1 MTVRLTERGRLVRPK
16 KKAVSKMA
24 IFALGDFTPALP
36 EAGKYWI
43 APSAAVI
50 GRVEIGLDAS
60 VWFAAVLRGDNE
72 PIVVGEGSN
81 VQDGCVVHTDPGLP
95 VSIGRHCTIGHRA
108 ILHSCTIGDNS
119 LVGMGATV
127 LNGSR
132 VGRNCLIG
140 ANALIPEGA
149 IIPDGS
155 LVIGMP
161 GKIVRQ
167 LTPVEIEGLARSAQ
181 TYIANWK
188 RFAASLASLE
198 KGGAGSG
205 WG

>member
-1 MTVRLTERGRLVRPK
+1 
-16 KKAVSKMA
+16 MA
-24 IFALGDFTPALP
+24 IFALGGIQPALP

-72 PIVVGEGSN
+72 PIVVGDGSN
-81 VQDGCVVHTDPGLP
+81 IQDGCVVHTDPGTP

-108 ILHSCTIGDNS
+108 ILHSCTIGDNT
-119 LVGMGATV
+119 LIGMGATV
-127 LNGSR
+127 LNRSR

-155 LVIGMP
+155 LVMGMP
-161 GKIVRQ
+161 GKSCASSR
-167 LTPVEIEGLARSAQ
+167 PWRSKGLRARREPTLPTGGVSLPLLQAR
-181 TYIANWK
+181 K
-188 RFAASLASLE
+188 RRSRLRVGLSRLL
-198 KGGAGSG
+198 
-205 WG
+205 